1 MADAVQKLKLYSDKV
16 GGAKAIDELR
26 GIEGSASRKYFDAF
40 PDILD
45 QSLWN
50 WKGRS
55 QHPGKDPINALL
67 NYGYAFLDREVRVAI
82 LMCGM
87 DSRIGFFH
95 ANDGRK
101 HSLVF
106 DLMELFR
113 QPVIDPLVL
122 TLANQRSIKPDDFIK
137 SKDECRLTDSA
148 RLAWYSRYEEYM
160 LRPYKEY
167 GERNSREM
175 ILDRVR
181 KFSTRLDYK
190 K

>member
-50 WKGRS
+50 
-55 QHPGKDPINALL
+55 
-67 NYGYAFLDREVRVAI
+67 
-82 LMCGM
+82 
-87 DSRIGFFH
+87 
-95 ANDGRK
+95 
-101 HSLVF
+101 SLVF

-113 QPVIDPLVL
+113 QPVIDRPVL

-148 RLAWYSRYEEYM
+148 RLAICCVRTKSTATR
-160 LRPYKEY
+160 
-167 GERNSREM
+167 
-175 ILDRVR
+175 RVAR
-181 KFSTRLDYK
+181 
-190 K
+190 